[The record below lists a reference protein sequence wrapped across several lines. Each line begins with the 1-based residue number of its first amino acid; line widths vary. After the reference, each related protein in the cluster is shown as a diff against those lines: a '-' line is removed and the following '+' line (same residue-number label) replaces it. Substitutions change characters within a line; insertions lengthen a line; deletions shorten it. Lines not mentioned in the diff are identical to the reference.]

1 MTTED
6 YAFAES
12 EFHHFKRALADYAA
26 RLAEAAAA
34 LRERTDS
41 VSFEHVGLGLPL
53 SPVGAGAAT
62 VIDGAALPKPVDIQ
76 HMLIRYRGAY
86 DRLRATW
93 DGLPPAERPGLRPP
107 PANLPTLV
115 PARAD

>member
-26 RLAEAAAA
+26 RLSEAAAA
-34 LRERTDS
+34 LRERTDR

-53 SPVGAGAAT
+53 APAGPGT
-62 VIDGAALPKPVDIQ
+62 SVSIDGAALPKPVDIQ

-93 DGLPPAERPGLRPP
+93 DGLPPAERTGLRPP
-107 PANLPTLV
+107 PPSLPTLV
-115 PARAD
+115 PAGAG